1 MSAQNPFL
9 HTGSDN
15 KGGGLFLE
23 DPHAV
28 ENIACQTAG
37 ASPTDFEARF
47 ADILMAVFSAG
58 AWELDQIL
66 PELETRGCRD
76 RNGSPWTAASLQSQL
91 QESAARLFATDAAP
105 PQLTSS

>member
-1 MSAQNPFL
+1 MSAHNPFL
-9 HTGSDN
+9 DSGSDN

-37 ASPTDFEARF
+37 ASPTDFEAQL
-47 ADILMAVFSAG
+47 ADILMAVFSDG
-58 AWELDQIL
+58 VWELDRIL
-66 PELETRGCRD
+66 PELEARGCRD

-91 QESAARLFATDAAP
+91 QESAARLFAADAAS
-105 PQLTSS
+105 PQG